1 MVPSYSELYEE
12 GEVDHINGP
21 THPPGV
27 ERRVRGIASW
37 LGLAKKKKKNKKVE
51 IKNIMN
57 RKWKHVAT
65 QKANESMGFYTKLT
79 TPMGV
84 ALMNMIKA
92 VKLAILSRKSG
103 QTPLI

>member
-1 MVPSYSELYEE
+1 MVASYSKLYEE

-21 THPPGV
+21 THPHKV
-27 ERRVRGIASW
+27 ERRVRGIAS
-37 LGLAKKKKKNKKVE
+37 KKKKNKKAE

-65 QKANESMGFYTKLT
+65 QKANESMRSRDFYTKLT

-84 ALMNMIKA
+84 ALINMIKA
-92 VKLAILSRKSG
+92 EKLAILSRKSS
-103 QTPLI
+103 QTPLM